1 MAQGATS
8 QTESLQCLACAALQE
23 LGDLNEITL
32 LNLMQK
38 KNKNA
43 KDYIEQQGDI
53 YANVKIDS
61 KVQREMS
68 GWAKRP
74 QNSKLL
80 QEWLSSSVTIAKA
93 LRDNNK
99 ATFSGKYTFYRQDQ
113 IPGKGK
119 YKDFKKVFIQLLKNI
134 NEKAKSSDARDFFT
148 KSAGK
153 VYQSISGMKDDK
165 WNPADI
171 IAVKH
176 GKESEWTSFI
186 QNFISEREKDKK
198 NTSSAIKGDL
208 SAWAARLKKQAGGD
222 KISQRKIDI
231 ILAME
236 DVYVYNKE
244 ITKGIDDGDFI
255 PISLKKSEVDSPTVQ
270 YIKVSEP
277 ADIDE
282 YFTMR
287 VEQTAVNYKK
297 DSPAASIEFNLITGQ
312 SQDWV
317 FDIRSFSPRGKIGDL
332 DVELKKPGAAA
343 AQGKIA
349 LSVSSNITQLSGG
362 RKAFSIMKKKR
373 KQFWDEQKPPG
384 TRGINGVFFKHTASQ
399 NYKFTNYNIFSE
411 MHRMHEKNMKK
422 RKRGLGRADIGFDKA
437 IQEQKLMGRLKG
449 KESTVVDVSAED
461 PDQIVNSIK
470 AWANYAEWLSGGEFK
485 YAEFMKGALGRKQ
498 WDALLDNERK
508 KNKSY
513 EVTVAQ
519 TQAKWMRGKIQSYEQ
534 AWVLDNQGNENPLT
548 KEVQDNLHKSMWMYA
563 ASKGF
568 AVFNKNNVVA
578 YMLSGPYLKCAA

>member
-1 MAQGATS
+1 MAQGATA

-23 LGDLNEITL
+23 LGDLNELTL
-32 LNLMQK
+32 HNLMQK
-38 KNKNA
+38 KNRNA
-43 KDYIEQQGDI
+43 KDYIQEQGAI
-53 YANVKIDS
+53 YDNVRISS
-61 KVQREMS
+61 KVQREMEDW
-68 GWAKRP
+68 GKRP
-74 QNSKLL
+74 GNSKKL
-80 QEWLSSSVTIAKA
+80 QEWLRSSVTVAKS

-99 ATFSGKYTFYRQDQ
+99 AKFSGKYTFYRQDQ
-113 IPGKGK
+113 IPGTGT
-119 YKDFKKVFIQLLKNI
+119 YKDFKKVFTKLLQNI
-134 NEKAKSSDARDFFT
+134 NEKASSSEARDFFS

-153 VYQSISGMKDDK
+153 VYQSIKNMGEDK

-176 GKESEWTSFI
+176 GEERKWTSFI
-186 QNFISEREKDKK
+186 ENFISEREADKK
-198 NTSSAIKGDL
+198 KTSSAIKDDL
-208 SAWAARLKKQAGGD
+208 STWAARLKKQAGGD
-222 KISQRKIDI
+222 KISQGKIDI

-236 DVYVYNKE
+236 DIYVYNKE

-255 PISLKKSEVDSPTVQ
+255 PISLKKSEVDKPSVQ

-282 YFTMR
+282 FFKMQVR
-287 VEQTAVNYKK
+287 QNAVNYKQGP
-297 DSPAASIEFNLITGQ
+297 SASIEFELITGK

-317 FDIRSFSPRGKIGDL
+317 FDIRSFTSRGKIGDL

-362 RKAFSIMKKKR
+362 RKAFSLMTKMRKK
-373 KQFWDEQKPPG
+373 FWAEQTPKAEKNP
-384 TRGINGVFFKHTASQ
+384 TKGVFFRHTVSQ
-399 NYKFTNYNIFSE
+399 HYKFTNYRIFDT
-411 MHRMHEKNMKK
+411 MHQIHERNMK
-422 RKRGLGRADIGFDKA
+422 RKKQNARRENIGFDKT
-437 IQEQKLMGRLKG
+437 IREQKILGVKQG
-449 KESTVVDVSAED
+449 NVVNISDDD

-470 AWANYAEWLSGGEFK
+470 AWAKYAEWLSDGKFK
-485 YAEFMKGALGRKQ
+485 YDQFMEGATGRKQ
-498 WDALLDNERK
+498 WQEIK
-508 KNKSY
+508 KAEKSKNTTY
-513 EVTVAQ
+513 DITVAQ

-534 AWVLDNQGNENPLT
+534 AWMLDNDGNQNPLT

-568 AVFNKNNVVA
+568 AVFDKNNVVA